1 MQARGQSREIV
12 EQSVETA
19 SIAPGSGRAPRL
31 GAGQAAGLETKL
43 VLQLAGRKQGQING
57 GNNSVLWEARGHEP
71 LACRS

>member
-31 GAGQAAGLETKL
+31 GEGAGLEAKH
-43 VLQLAGRKQGQING
+43 VVQLAGRKQSQING
-57 GNNSVLWEARGHEP
+57 GNNSVLWEARGDEP